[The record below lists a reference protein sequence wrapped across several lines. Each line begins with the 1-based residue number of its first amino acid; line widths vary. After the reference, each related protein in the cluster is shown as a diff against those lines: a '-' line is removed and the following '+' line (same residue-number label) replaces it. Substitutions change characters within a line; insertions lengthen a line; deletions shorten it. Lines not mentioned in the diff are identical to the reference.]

1 MVGVAVNVTLVPG
14 QMFVV
19 FAAIVTLG
27 VTLIVTVT
35 VLVAVALLQPPVPVT
50 VYVIVAVPADTGDIA
65 PVLLI
70 VATAVLSDVHAP
82 PASPLLVKVTVALEH
97 NACVPLMVPAFGG
110 VITVVVILLPLA
122 VALV

>member
-1 MVGVAVNVTLVPG
+1 MLVKVTVALEHNACVPL
-14 QMFVV
+14 
-19 FAAIVTLG
+19 IVPAFG
-27 VTLIVTVT
+27 AVVTVT
-35 VLVAVALLQPPVPVT
+35 VLVAVAFAHPPVPVT

-97 NACVPLMVPAFGG
+97 NACVPLIVPAFGG

>member
-1 MVGVAVNVTLVPG
+1 MS
-14 QMFVV
+14 VV

-27 VTLIVTVT
+27 VKLVVTVT
-35 VLVAVALLQPPVPVT
+35 VLVAVAFEHPPVPVT
-50 VYVIVAVPADTGDIA
+50 VYVIVAVPADTGDIT

-97 NACVPLMVPAFGG
+97 NACVPLMVPAFGA
-110 VITVVVILLPLA
+110 VVTTIVPVAFTVPQPPVNGML
-122 VALV
+122 